1 MNPTLESARLRQR
14 FTALYGPGPA
24 PRAALAPGRVNLI
37 GEHTDYN
44 QGLVL
49 PMAIDRHTAMLFR
62 PNPSGQIRVV
72 ADALHARD
80 EFPAGAVE
88 RTRDERLR
96 WSNYVRGMA
105 WALT

>member
-1 MNPTLESARLRQR
+1 MNLTLERERLVQR
-14 FTALYGPGPA
+14 FTTLYGPGPA

-49 PMAIDRHTAMLFR
+49 PMAIDRHTAGLFR
-62 PNPSGQIRVV
+62 PNASGQIRVFSEGLN
-72 ADALHARD
+72 AHD

-88 RTRDERLR
+88 KARDERLR
-96 WSNYVRGMA
+96 WSN
-105 WALT
+105 